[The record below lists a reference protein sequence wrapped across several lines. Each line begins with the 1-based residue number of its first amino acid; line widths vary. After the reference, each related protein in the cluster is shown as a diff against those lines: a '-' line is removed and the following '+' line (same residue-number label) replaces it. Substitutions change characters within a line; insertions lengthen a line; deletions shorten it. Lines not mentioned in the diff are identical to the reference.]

1 MLTMKGKYGLKA
13 MLHLASLAPGERAL
27 SEQIAR
33 THTISKKFLDTILGD
48 LRMAGMVH
56 ARKGRGGGY
65 ALARSSDT
73 IRIGHILRVLDGP
86 LAPIP
91 CASRTAYRR
100 CEDCLDEKSC
110 AVRRMMLEVRNA
122 ISTVL
127 DDKTLAD
134 VADASNV
141 EEIVFREV
149 AANA

>member
-13 MLHLASLAPGERAL
+13 MLHLASLGPGERAL

>member
-13 MLHLASLAPGERAL
+13 MLHLASLPPGERAL

-65 ALARSSDT
+65 ALARASDT

-127 DDKTLAD
+127 DEKTLAD

-141 EEIVFREV
+141 EEIAFREV
-149 AANA
+149 VANA